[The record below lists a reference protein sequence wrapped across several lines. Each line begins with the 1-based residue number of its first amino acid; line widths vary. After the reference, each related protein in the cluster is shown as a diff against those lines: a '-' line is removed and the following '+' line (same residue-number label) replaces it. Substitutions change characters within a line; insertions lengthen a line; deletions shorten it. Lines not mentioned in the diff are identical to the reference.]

1 MSEPQKLPEATAEAA
16 PSPGAEP
23 SDAAPSA
30 DVARDALV
38 AELTAAVRLEEGE
51 SLERAYVFEPVQ
63 RGDVSFTLALV
74 TKRLGPD
81 RLEMIAVGGRVE
93 AERTAARDFVRR
105 ARFPDSVLPEILVE
119 FIDRCGVEG
128 ALYREIPL
136 SGRDAEAVPPLER
149 IAEELLAPSR
159 TVP

>member
-1 MSEPQKLPEATAEAA
+1 MSEPQDLPEAA
-16 PSPGAEP
+16 PQTVPV
-23 SDAAPSA
+23 DA
-30 DVARDALV
+30 ARDALV
-38 AELTAAVRLEEGE
+38 AELEVAVRLVAGE
-51 SLERAYVFEPVQ
+51 SLERAYVFEPVE

-93 AERTAARDFVRR
+93 GERTAARDFVRR
-105 ARFPDSVLPEILVE
+105 ARFPDSVLPEILAE

-136 SGRDAEAVPPLER
+136 SERDVPPLER
-149 IAEELLAPSR
+149 LAEELLAPTR
-159 TVP
+159 TTS

>member
-1 MSEPQKLPEATAEAA
+1 MSESQELPETGAEAV
-16 PSPGAEP
+16 PT
-23 SDAAPSA
+23 
-30 DVARDALV
+30 LV
-38 AELTAAVRLEEGE
+38 AELEAAVRLEGSE
-51 SLERAYVFEPVQ
+51 SLERAYVFQPVE

-93 AERTAARDFVRR
+93 GERTAARDFVRR
-105 ARFPDSVLPEILVE
+105 ARFPDSVLPDILAE

-136 SGRDAEAVPPLER
+136 TERDPAAVPPLER
-149 IAEELLAPSR
+149 LAEELLASGR
-159 TVP
+159 TAP